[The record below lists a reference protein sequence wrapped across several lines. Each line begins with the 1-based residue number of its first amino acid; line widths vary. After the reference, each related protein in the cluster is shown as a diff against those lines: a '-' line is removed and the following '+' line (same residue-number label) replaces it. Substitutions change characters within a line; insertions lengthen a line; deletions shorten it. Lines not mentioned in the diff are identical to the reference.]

1 MGLEGEKMRNIKK
14 MKSTAILDRMV
25 KDHGKIV
32 KLLNDVEKVIDQE
45 QDIVSTMK
53 VFDKFDWTLEKH
65 FFTEE
70 KAIFTSYEPENVTTG
85 YAMLPELIKEHNEI
99 LNKLRVMRRNI
110 KKRRPFDFYD
120 FKVMLMNHKKF
131 EEKEVYPKLDQEL
144 DESEK
149 KVIIER
155 INEIL

>member
-1 MGLEGEKMRNIKK
+1 MDIRGKK
-14 MKSTAILDRMV
+14 MKSTEITDQMV

-45 QDIVSTMK
+45 RDLVSTMK
-53 VFDKFDWTLEKH
+53 VFDKFDWELEKH

-85 YAMLPELIKEHNEI
+85 YEMLPELIKEHNEI
-99 LNKLRVMRRNI
+99 LNNLRVMRRNI
-110 KKRRPFDFYD
+110 KKQRPFDFHS
-120 FKVMLMNHKKF
+120 FKVILMKHKKF

-144 DESEK
+144 DTSEK
-149 KVIIER
+149 KVIIQR
-155 INEIL
+155 INEVL

>member
-1 MGLEGEKMRNIKK
+1 MGIRGKK
-14 MKSTAILDRMV
+14 MKSTEITDQMV

-32 KLLNDVEKVIDQE
+32 KLLYDVEKVIDQE
-45 QDIVSTMK
+45 QDLVSTMK
-53 VFDKFDWTLEKH
+53 VFDKFDWELEKH

-99 LNKLRVMRRNI
+99 LNNLRVMRRNI
-110 KKRRPFDFYD
+110 KKQRPFDFHS
-120 FKVMLMNHKKF
+120 FKEILMKHKKF

-149 KVIIER
+149 KAIIQR
-155 INEIL
+155 INEVL